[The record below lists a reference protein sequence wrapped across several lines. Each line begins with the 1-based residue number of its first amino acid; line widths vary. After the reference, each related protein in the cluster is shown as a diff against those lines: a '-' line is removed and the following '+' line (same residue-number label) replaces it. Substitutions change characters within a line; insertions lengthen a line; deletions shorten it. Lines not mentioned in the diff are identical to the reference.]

1 MDMTGADW
9 AEDDSTRKTVDS
21 FKQEI
26 TRLEMQKAK
35 LMAAL
40 DSLVE
45 APGNEVIRQEAECLL
60 DDIRAE
66 DEQSK

>member
-40 DSLVE
+40 DSIVE
-45 APGNEVIRQEAECLL
+45 APGDETLCREAGSLL
-60 DDIRAE
+60 DDIRHE
-66 DEQSK
+66 DEESK